1 VQVAQSLL
9 DIYSTEIAPM
19 MVWLDSDQNGY
30 KSLVVPLADRHQTLR
45 LAILATAAARAPK
58 DLNVDTH
65 FSRWAHETALNM
77 IAIRVR
83 DMANI
88 VSQKQSLSNGTS
100 GGANEATLAAALI
113 LSHHSLL
120 GREDAQFV
128 LHRQAVR
135 TLIRAIICTG
145 TSDERLFDFLQNQAA
160 IHDILVSTTKLNAE
174 DINSSILPTRPKEVL
189 FGQFLC
195 LLQDLTAL
203 SLTSG
208 APPPISEIEDRF
220 ELAASSTLI
229 AGALLHSEDSHLIKD
244 DFSRLVRI
252 YHHAGILY
260 ACKRLEIANTT
271 LEQEYHSRSLFR
283 LFDQFENLS
292 MSLYN
297 LAWPILIA
305 GICSWPN
312 IEKIQT
318 VRSLTKFMLDK
329 TEFWYYS
336 SISTFHEEL
345 WASPETAWL
354 EVAADWERRGLHIIP
369 V

>member
-1 VQVAQSLL
+1 
-9 DIYSTEIAPM
+9 M

-30 KSLVVPLADRHQTLR
+30 KSLVVPLAEKHEVVR

-58 DLNVDTH
+58 DLEIGTRW
-65 FSRWAHETALNM
+65 SQWAHESALSM
-77 IAIRVR
+77 IAVRVGE
-83 DMANI
+83 MADI
-88 VSQKQSLSNGTS
+88 VSQKQTVPNDTNR
-100 GGANEATLAAALI
+100 GANEATLAAALI
-113 LSHHSLL
+113 LSHHSLV

-135 TLIRAIICTG
+135 TLISAIICTG
-145 TSDERLFDFLQNQAA
+145 TSDETLFDFLQNQAA
-160 IHDILVSTTKLNAE
+160 IHDILVSSTKLNPDHIAH
-174 DINSSILPTRPKEVL
+174 STKPTRPKEVL

-195 LLQDLTAL
+195 LIYDLTAL
-203 SLTSG
+203 SLTT
-208 APPPISEIEDRF
+208 ATPPPISEIEDRF

-229 AGALLHSEDSHLIKD
+229 AGSSLHPRGDHLIKD
-244 DFSRLVRI
+244 DFTRIVRI

-260 ACKRLEIANTT
+260 ACKRLKIANAT
-271 LEQEYHSRSLFR
+271 LEEEYHSRSLFR

-318 VRSLTKFMLDK
+318 VRYLTNFMLDK

-354 EVAADWERRGLHIIP
+354 DLAADWERRGQHIIP